1 MHKLSII
8 IRILFVSLAISTTAS
23 AQRVE
28 FYTLK
33 MPSAFLDGGGNIFVK
48 SLTNNG
54 TTESDYGDAHAK
66 AIVNV
71 LSSNGIGQ
79 DKTVKLYNPWLT
91 TALYQVVESE
101 DEADFIISGD
111 YAFESSS
118 NTSYEEKFIKE
129 TSETVAKK
137 LPISYYTF
145 SASSSASIDG
155 KVTIAKKDG
164 TLVGTIPFGN
174 KEFKSNSKHL
184 EQPSVPSTEKFIA
197 DLKREAINK
206 TAYAYSPRLDVEKF
220 RFKNVKTKN
229 KELKKELKSLVK
241 QAEALVKT
249 GDINAAGKKYLEIA
263 TKEDNEDVNL
273 NIGVCYEIIGNF
285 TKAKEYYVK
294 SAEKSDIRRINSM
307 ILVRD
312 KFKELGIQ
320 VVENEF

>member
-1 MHKLSII
+1 MHKISLI
-8 IRILFVSLAISTTAS
+8 IRTVFVALIISTTAS

-33 MPSAFLDGGGNIFVK
+33 MPSAFLDGGGKVFVK
-48 SLTNNG
+48 SFTNNG
-54 TTESDYGDAHAK
+54 TTEADYGDAHAK
-66 AIVNV
+66 AFVNV
-71 LSSNGIGQ
+71 LSSSGLGQ
-79 DKTVKLYNPWLT
+79 DNGVILYNPWLT

-111 YAFESSS
+111 YSFDSSS

-129 TSETVAKK
+129 TTEVYNKQ

-145 SASSSASIDG
+145 SASGSATLAG

-164 TLVGTIPFGN
+164 SLVATIPFGN
-174 KEFKSNSKHL
+174 KKSKSTSKHL
-184 EQPSVPSTEKFIA
+184 EQPSMPSISDFNK
-197 DLKREAINK
+197 DLKQEAINK
-206 TAYAYSPRLDVEKF
+206 TVFAYSPRLDVEKF

-229 KELKKELKSLVK
+229 KAIKKELKKLVK

-273 NIGVCYEIIGNF
+273 NIGVCYEIIGNL
-285 TKAKEYYVK
+285 TKAKEHYLK
-294 SAEKSDIRRINSM
+294 STKKSDIRRINSM
-307 ILVRD
+307 ISARD
-312 KFKELGIQ
+312 KFKELGLQ
-320 VVENEF
+320 VIENEF